1 MKVRFTTALITAA
14 LCFAGCS
21 IENDMPEVKTKDVSF
36 RVCVKCDELTFND
49 YYGSSLVQSVH
60 KSNVDTAY
68 VELKDMAYGKHELE
82 LVIDGKKGRHDFM
95 VSDSTSCVYLLS
107 TVNANIGLTFD
118 DAMDEEVIYEF

>member
-36 RVCVKCDELTFND
+36 RICVKCDELTLND
-49 YYGSSLVQSVH
+49 YYCSSLVQSVH

-68 VELKDMAYGKHELE
+68 VELKDMTYGLHELE
-82 LVIDGKKGRHDFM
+82 LVMDGKKERTVFM
-95 VSDSTSCVYLLS
+95 VSDSTSSAYLLS
-107 TVNANIGLTFD
+107 TVNVGLTFD
-118 DAMDEEVIYEF
+118 DSMDEEVIYEF

>member
-1 MKVRFTTALITAA
+1 MKDRFTTALITAA

-82 LVIDGKKGRHDFM
+82 LVMDGKKERTVFM
-95 VSDSTSCVYLLS
+95 VSDSTSSAYLLS
-107 TVNANIGLTFD
+107 TVNVGLTFD
-118 DAMDEEVIYEF
+118 DSMDEEVIYEF

>member
-1 MKVRFTTALITAA
+1 MKDRFTTALITAA

-68 VELKDMAYGKHELE
+68 VELKGMAYGKHELE
-82 LVIDGKKGRHDFM
+82 LVMDGKKERTVFM
-95 VSDSTSCVYLLS
+95 VSDSTSSAYLLS
-107 TVNANIGLTFD
+107 TVNVGLTFD
-118 DAMDEEVIYEF
+118 DSMDEEVIYEF

>member
-1 MKVRFTTALITAA
+1 MKVRFTTTLITAA

-60 KSNVDTAY
+60 KTDVDTAY
-68 VELKDMAYGKHELE
+68 IELKDMTYGMLELE
-82 LVIDGKKGRHDFM
+82 LVMDGKKERTVFM
-95 VSDSTSCVYLLS
+95 VSDSTSSAYLLS
-107 TVNANIGLTFD
+107 TVNVGLTFD
-118 DAMDEEVIYEF
+118 DSMDEEVIYEF

>member
-49 YYGSSLVQSVH
+49 YYGSSLVQSFH

-68 VELKDMAYGKHELE
+68 VELKGMAYGKHELE
-82 LVIDGKKGRHDFM
+82 LVMDGKKERTVFM
-95 VSDSTSCVYLLS
+95 VSDSTSSAYLLS
-107 TVNANIGLTFD
+107 TVNVGLTFD
-118 DAMDEEVIYEF
+118 DSMDEEVIYEF

>member
-36 RVCVKCDELTFND
+36 RICVKCDELTFND

-60 KSNVDTAY
+60 KTDVDTAY
-68 VELKDMAYGKHELE
+68 IELKDMTYGLHELE
-82 LVIDGKKGRHDFM
+82 LVMDGKKERTVFM
-95 VSDSTSCVYLLS
+95 VSDSTSSAYLLS
-107 TVNANIGLTFD
+107 TVNVGLTFD
-118 DAMDEEVIYEF
+118 DSMDEEVIYEF

>member
-36 RVCVKCDELTFND
+36 RVCVKCNELTFND

-68 VELKDMAYGKHELE
+68 IELEDMTYGLHELE
-82 LVIDGKKGRHDFM
+82 LVMDGKKERTVFM
-95 VSDSTSCVYLLS
+95 VSDSTSSAYLLS
-107 TVNANIGLTFD
+107 TVNVGLTFD
-118 DAMDEEVIYEF
+118 DSMDEEVIYEF

>member
-36 RVCVKCDELTFND
+36 RICVKCDELTLND
-49 YYGSSLVQSVH
+49 YYCSSLVQSVH

-68 VELKDMAYGKHELE
+68 VELKGMAYGKHELE
-82 LVIDGKKGRHDFM
+82 LVMDGKKERTVFM
-95 VSDSTSCVYLLS
+95 VSDSTSSAYLLS
-107 TVNANIGLTFD
+107 TVNVGLTFD
-118 DAMDEEVIYEF
+118 DSMDEEVIYEF

>member
-36 RVCVKCDELTFND
+36 RICVKCDELTLND
-49 YYGSSLVQSVH
+49 YYCSSLVQSVH

-68 VELKDMAYGKHELE
+68 VELKDMAYGLHELE
-82 LVIDGKKGRHDFM
+82 LVMDGKK
-95 VSDSTSCVYLLS
+95 
-107 TVNANIGLTFD
+107 
-118 DAMDEEVIYEF
+118 

>member
-60 KSNVDTAY
+60 KTDVDTAY
-68 VELKDMAYGKHELE
+68 IELKDMTYGLHELE
-82 LVIDGKKGRHDFM
+82 LVMDGKKERTVFM
-95 VSDSTSCVYLLS
+95 VSDSTSSAYLLS
-107 TVNANIGLTFD
+107 TVNVGLTFD
-118 DAMDEEVIYEF
+118 DSMDEEVIYEF

>member
-1 MKVRFTTALITAA
+1 MKDRFTTALITAA

-60 KSNVDTAY
+60 KTDVDTAY
-68 VELKDMAYGKHELE
+68 IELKDMTYGLHELE
-82 LVIDGKKGRHDFM
+82 LVMDGKKERTVFM
-95 VSDSTSCVYLLS
+95 VSDSTSSAYLLS
-107 TVNANIGLTFD
+107 TVNVGLTFD
-118 DAMDEEVIYEF
+118 DSMDEEVIYEF

>member
-68 VELKDMAYGKHELE
+68 VELKGMAYGKHELE
-82 LVIDGKKGRHDFM
+82 LVMDGKKERTVFM
-95 VSDSTSCVYLLS
+95 VSDSTSSAYLLS
-107 TVNANIGLTFD
+107 TVNVGLTFD
-118 DAMDEEVIYEF
+118 DSMDEEVIYEF

>member
-1 MKVRFTTALITAA
+1 MKDRFTTALITAA

-49 YYGSSLVQSVH
+49 YYGSSLVQSFH

-68 VELKDMAYGKHELE
+68 VELKDMTYGLHELE
-82 LVIDGKKGRHDFM
+82 LVMDGKKERTVFM
-95 VSDSTSCVYLLS
+95 VSDSTSS
-107 TVNANIGLTFD
+107 A
-118 DAMDEEVIYEF
+118 

>member
-36 RVCVKCDELTFND
+36 RVCVKCDELTLND

-60 KSNVDTAY
+60 KTDVDTAY
-68 VELKDMAYGKHELE
+68 IELKDMTYGLHELE
-82 LVIDGKKGRHDFM
+82 LVMDGKKERTVFM
-95 VSDSTSCVYLLS
+95 VSDSTSSAYLLS
-107 TVNANIGLTFD
+107 TVNAGLTFD
-118 DAMDEEVIYEF
+118 DSMDEEVIYEF

>member
-36 RVCVKCDELTFND
+36 RICVKCDELTFND
-49 YYGSSLVQSVH
+49 YYGSSLVQSFH

-68 VELKDMAYGKHELE
+68 VELKGMAYGKHELE
-82 LVIDGKKGRHDFM
+82 LVMDGKKERTVFM
-95 VSDSTSCVYLLS
+95 VSDSTSSAYLLS
-107 TVNANIGLTFD
+107 TVNVGLTFD
-118 DAMDEEVIYEF
+118 DSMDEEVIYEF

>member
-82 LVIDGKKGRHDFM
+82 LVMDGKKERTVFM
-95 VSDSTSCVYLLS
+95 VSDSTSSAYLLS
-107 TVNANIGLTFD
+107 TVNVGLTFD
-118 DAMDEEVIYEF
+118 DSMDEEVIYEF